1 MVRKYGIPADHIFNS
16 RDKLFGAAT
25 LAVTKGRGVDVVLN
39 SLAGSLLQES
49 LNLVALFGHLI
60 EIGKRGLKEN
70 RNLETRLLTL
80 SIFFSAVDLPSLLEY
95 RGNNVHRCLG
105 EVIRLIKVKAVTPIY
120 SIIAYTMGDIIEVS
134 RLLQTGRHMG
144 KVVLSVGPHE
154 IISVLSRT
162 AITKLSPNVSYL
174 IVSANNGLGHSIAH
188 WMVSRG
194 TRNLVLL
201 SRSAVKSEKI
211 AALIEKLREVGY
223 CRVLSISYDVA
234 SENDLV

>member
-1 MVRKYGIPADHIFNS
+1 MI
-16 RDKLFGAAT
+16 
-25 LAVTKGRGVDVVLN
+25 LN
-39 SLAGSLLQES
+39 SLTSSLLQKS
-49 LNLVALFGHLI
+49 FNLVALFGYLI
-60 EIGKRGLKEN
+60 EIGKRDLKEN
-70 RNLETRLLTL
+70 RNLETRLLTR
-80 SIFFSAVDLPSLLEY
+80 SISFSAIKLLSLLEH
-95 RGNNVHRCLG
+95 RENNVHRYL
-105 EVIRLIKVKAVTPIY
+105 EEIMRLFKTKTVTPIY
-120 SIIAYTMGDIIEVS
+120 LITAYTIRDITEVS
-134 RLLQTGRHMG
+134 RLLQTRRHIS
-144 KVVLSVGPHE
+144 KVVLSVDPHK
-154 IISVLSRT
+154 IIPMLPRT
-162 AITKLSPNVSYL
+162 AVAKLSPNVSYL